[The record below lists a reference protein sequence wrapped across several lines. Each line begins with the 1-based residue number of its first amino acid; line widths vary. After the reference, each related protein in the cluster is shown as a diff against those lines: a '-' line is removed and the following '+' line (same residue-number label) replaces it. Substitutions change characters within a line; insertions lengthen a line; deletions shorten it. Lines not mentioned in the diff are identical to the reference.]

1 MNDPIPYPKEISRR
15 GFIQSLS
22 TTSLAIGATGL
33 SSALAFNPATGK
45 RKLGMALV
53 GLGYYSKDLLGPG
66 LLKTENCYLAG
77 IVTGTPAKEKAWMDK
92 YGIPRKNV
100 YNYENFDKI
109 ADNKDIDV
117 VYIVLPNNMHRE
129 FTIRAAKAGKHVICE
144 KPMAMNVAESV
155 EMIEAC
161 KAAGV
166 SLSIGYRMRYE
177 PHTLEIEKYARE
189 STYGAIRFVT
199 VEAGFRMG
207 RPTDHWKGKAALGGG
222 ALMDMG
228 PYPIQA
234 ARYAVGVEPIAVT
247 AQQLDSTPP
256 AFQDVDETITFQ
268 LEFPNGVFAQCMTTF
283 AGNVNTLKICAEK
296 GNYGLEPFSGYSG
309 VRGFLPKG
317 EKLNFP
323 EAHQQ
328 AHQMDEM
335 CKAIL
340 EGRPS
345 RTLGE
350 EGLRDMIIIDAIRES
365 LKNGGKR
372 TLLSFK

>member
-1 MNDPIPYPKEISRR
+1 MPQTTEITRR
-15 GFIQSLS
+15 SFIQSLS
-22 TTSLAIGATGL
+22 STALTIGALGQP
-33 SSALAFNPATGK
+33 SAFAADVAPGK
-45 RKLGMALV
+45 RKLGIALV

-77 IVTGTPAKEKAWMDK
+77 IVTGTPAKEKAWMDE
-92 YGIPRKNV
+92 YGIPQKNV
-100 YNYENFDKI
+100 YNYENFDQI

-117 VYIVLPNNMHRE
+117 VYIVLPNNMHHE

-144 KPMAMNVAESV
+144 KPMAMNAAESV

-199 VEAGFRMG
+199 VEAGFRMS

-283 AGNVNTLKICAEK
+283 AGNVNTLKISAAK

-309 VRGFLPKG
+309 ISGFLPKG
-317 EKLNFP
+317 EKLSFP
-323 EAHQQ
+323 ESHQM
-328 AHQMDEM
+328 ARQMDEM
-335 CKAIL
+335 CKAFA
-340 EGRPS
+340 EGRPC
-345 RTLGE
+345 RTPGE

-365 LKNGGKR
+365 VKNGGKR
-372 TLLSFK
+372 ILL